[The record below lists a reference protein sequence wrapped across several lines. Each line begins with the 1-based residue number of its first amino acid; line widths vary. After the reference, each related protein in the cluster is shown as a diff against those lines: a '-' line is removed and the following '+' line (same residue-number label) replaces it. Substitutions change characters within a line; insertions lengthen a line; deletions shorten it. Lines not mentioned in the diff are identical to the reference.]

1 MDLEPL
7 KLGEFLDALGA
18 KTPAPGGGAAASL
31 VGSIGAA
38 LGQMVVSYST
48 GRKSLQAHVPQLESA
63 KSSLDRARAV
73 LIELAAEDAAGY
85 AALNELQKL
94 PPTDPNR
101 TRDEPAAAAA
111 AINAPRATA
120 AACADLLRLLESLVT
135 ITNPNLAS
143 DLAISA
149 VLSLAAA
156 RSAWW
161 NVEVNLNLV
170 PVGDRAALKKEG
182 EVLLSEAATRCERI
196 EAACRRPLD

>member
-38 LGQMVVSYST
+38 LGQMVVSSST

-63 KSSLDRARAV
+63 KSSLDRARVV

-94 PPTDPNR
+94 PPTDPRR

-120 AACADLLRLLESLVT
+120 AACADLLRL
-135 ITNPNLAS
+135 
-143 DLAISA
+143 
-149 VLSLAAA
+149 
-156 RSAWW
+156 
-161 NVEVNLNLV
+161 
-170 PVGDRAALKKEG
+170 
-182 EVLLSEAATRCERI
+182 
-196 EAACRRPLD
+196 